1 MGVQYR
7 SKYSAP
13 EIDALLDK
21 ISGGVNPDGQAYVQF
36 KNRFEFPLTGDV
48 GILYVA
54 VDEYK
59 TYIWN
64 DVELRYISLEPDII
78 NGGGAR

>member
-7 SKYSAP
+7 SKYSAQ

-36 KNRFEFPLTGDV
+36 KNRFEFPLTGDI
-48 GILYVA
+48 GI
-54 VDEYK
+54 
-59 TYIWN
+59 
-64 DVELRYISLEPDII
+64 
-78 NGGGAR
+78 